1 MNRQPSLRKKQKGD
15 LLVNVALGLIVLI
28 VIAVSGARVLRNLK
42 QEQLAN
48 IAVNRIMTVQDAAQ
62 RHFMESVLSGSAP
75 DSLNNYPLNINELI
89 ADGYIDACS
98 DANEVAGL
106 CLNQTKL
113 PWVTAGNADVVLNLV
128 RFSDPADN
136 YPAFRLSFDISNI
149 QPIRFRNVVRSKLI
163 EIPNYTEAGGVV
175 TITFTRPGT
184 AVTMDSLVSRDGSD
198 PMTADWDYGGF
209 YLDNVRDISFTG
221 LTDRT
226 ALTGTVKVGSLVT
239 SGATGTSVT
248 KPTCPT
254 DYQPRIEVAVKGIT
268 ATGSDLPYNLKAVA
282 AWAVDNGVDWLVRYR
297 ATGED
302 VDGVKTYFDDGAVT
316 YFTWCDF
323 I

>member
-1 MNRQPSLRKKQKGD
+1 M
-15 LLVNVALGLIVLI
+15 
-28 VIAVSGARVLRNLK
+28 
-42 QEQLAN
+42 
-48 IAVNRIMTVQDAAQ
+48 
-62 RHFMESVLSGSAP
+62 
-75 DSLNNYPLNINELI
+75 
-89 ADGYIDACS
+89 
-98 DANEVAGL
+98 
-106 CLNQTKL
+106 
-113 PWVTAGNADVVLNLV
+113 
-128 RFSDPADN
+128 
-136 YPAFRLSFDISNI
+136 
-149 QPIRFRNVVRSKLI
+149 
-163 EIPNYTEAGGVV
+163 
-175 TITFTRPGT
+175 
-184 AVTMDSLVSRDGSD
+184 
-198 PMTADWDYGGF
+198 DYGGF

-239 SGATGTSVT
+239 SGATGTSVA